1 MTLVISDDTWYLWHA
16 MSAVH
21 LGRREHQKLETRDLL
36 VETGLREFAAHGL
49 DVPSIRGIC
58 ARAGLTRGAFYIHFR
73 DREDFFLA
81 VMERALRDVAAEL
94 PRRGALA
101 GSVAEMLERAS
112 RIFEELSR
120 RAEAR
125 HTAAG
130 EHQAAR
136 ALRFHQLLAASDR
149 SAAVRARFRS
159 ILDDARARLAKVF
172 SEAQATGELR
182 DDLSADDLASHFV
195 TQVLGVLAASSAGI
209 PLEAERTVRLVAAV
223 LTPPPDVGAA
233 PDVS

>member
-1 MTLVISDDTWYLWHA
+1 MTLVISDDTWYPWRA
-16 MSAVH
+16 MSAVQ

-49 DVPSIRGIC
+49 DAPSIRGIC

-81 VMERALRDVAAEL
+81 VMERALRDVAVEL
-94 PRRGALA
+94 PRRGVLA
-101 GSVAEMLERAS
+101 GSVSEMFERAT
-112 RIFEELSR
+112 RILEELSR

-125 HTAAG
+125 HTAGG
-130 EHQAAR
+130 EQEATH
-136 ALRFHQLLAASDR
+136 ALRFHHLLAASDR

-159 ILDDARARLAKVF
+159 ILDDARARLARVF
-172 SEAQATGELR
+172 SEAQARGELR
-182 DDLSADDLASHFV
+182 DDLSADDLANHFV
-195 TQVLGVLAASSAGI
+195 THVLGVLASTSAGI
-209 PLEAERTVRLVAAV
+209 PVEAERSARLAAAV
-223 LTPPPDVGAA
+223 LTPPPGVGAD